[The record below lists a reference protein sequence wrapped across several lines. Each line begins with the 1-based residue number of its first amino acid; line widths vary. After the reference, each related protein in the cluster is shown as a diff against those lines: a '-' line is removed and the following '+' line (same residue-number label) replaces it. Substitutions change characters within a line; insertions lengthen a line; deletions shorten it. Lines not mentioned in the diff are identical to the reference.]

1 MENGK
6 KENWNYLLAPVYTIC
21 LLNYDID
28 VFTPTKF
35 RTDVALMDIS
45 GARAPPSPSYFVGGE
60 GAPSPSYLRKKI
72 AALLSPSGAAITMF
86 N

>member
-1 MENGK
+1 MNQGVKGMQEVENGK

-45 GARAPPSPSYFVGGE
+45 GARAPPLPVI
-60 GAPSPSYLRKKI
+60 L
-72 AALLSPSGAAITMF
+72 SGARAPPLPVI
-86 N
+86 